1 LREKGGRGDKGKGKK
16 HASHSIFND
25 VTVENGVKMIGHGVL
40 NEIVGQIPNIWDKM
54 KKPLH
59 EKRSMQRGNMR
70 KQLHVT
76 CNVGKGRGS

>member
-1 LREKGGRGDKGKGKK
+1 MDL
-16 HASHSIFND
+16 NNL
-25 VTVENGVKMIGHGVL
+25 VIGHDVV

-59 EKRSMQRGNMR
+59 GKRRSMQRGNMK

-76 CNVGKGRGS
+76 FYMGKGHGS

>member
-1 LREKGGRGDKGKGKK
+1 MDL
-16 HASHSIFND
+16 NNL
-25 VTVENGVKMIGHGVL
+25 VIGHDVV

-59 EKRSMQRGNMR
+59 GKRSSMQRGNMK

-76 CNVGKGRGS
+76 CNMGKGRGS

>member
-1 LREKGGRGDKGKGKK
+1 LLGEVLI
-16 HASHSIFND
+16 SHD
-25 VTVENGVKMIGHGVL
+25 VI

-59 EKRSMQRGNMR
+59 GKKKRSMQRGNVK

-76 CNVGKGRGS
+76 CNVGKGTWQLSIIWHKWNESFIEES